1 MSTCTFVNPK
11 TQQRCKYKPK
21 HDGMCGRHHH
31 IETCTVCLEAVMNNQ
46 KCVLKKCGHSFHKKC
61 IDRWT
66 RRSNTCPKCR
76 TVIAEEHPVPNNEF
90 VEHQWHPQQP
100 MTQGEAYNALALVF
114 FEDFVL
120 PDHVYE
126 EAIRVFTW

>member
-1 MSTCTFVNPK
+1 MLDMSTCSFVNPN

-21 HDGMCGRHHH
+21 HDGLCGRHHH
-31 IETCTVCLEAVMNNQ
+31 IETCSICLEAVMHKN
-46 KCVLKKCGHSFHKKC
+46 KCVLHNCKHSFHKKC

-66 RRSNTCPKCR
+66 RNNNTCPKCR
-76 TVIAEEHPVPNNEF
+76 TLVSEEPFF
-90 VEHQWHPQQP
+90 VECHSRQP
-100 MTQGEAYNALALVF
+100 MTNEEAYNALALMF

-126 EAIRVFTW
+126 EAIRVFVW